1 MAKLSSDGF
10 GLKMYS
16 RFPPKYREDDVDQRY
31 ALRRYLEAAGDGGFK
46 YTIDEWNGIMDI
58 VDPDKVRFDILKI
71 QFAQY
76 GLEVFNGIPEHYLRF
91 LLPLLGEAWS
101 KKGALSIVEFMTS
114 AMSGIKTSTTVTYD
128 EYDNPFVTVKL
139 EMDYN
144 IGDYFPDTE
153 QFERLIKNFLP
164 FYVDF
169 LILYSYVFEEETDL
183 KVDEELWTI
192 VRDHSI
198 FEYGF
203 IPHAKGERLDLLLNT
218 DRKLNEDFVL
228 NGTQFT
234 EYEPDEYIDIIS
246 FMYNEVCS
254 FYREYAE
261 GYYHSLL
268 NTDRT
273 LNDSFVLNGSVPV
286 DDYSDLITFA
296 VTEEKGLLDTE
307 DRIVSDVST
316 FYEEVQGIST
326 YHVIL
331 NQKNRRLNIDFVL
344 NYDSEEHKDTI
355 QYVQSDSGIVH
366 SKEVTELFK
375 QVLNSGSLL
384 NETFILNEP
393 EDTDSFI
400 DKTDLV
406 PTSEGGSIRP
416 LESQISTF
424 FMGVEES
431 TSVTGRSLKTVLN
444 EKSELNKDF
453 VLNDSMEQHHDS
465 VVGVSE
471 EAGGFMRVPEVSEL
485 NLSELNNNFVLN
497 VGFDD
502 WDYITQVGV
511 LNTTMVLNPEWRNSR
526 TLYAF
531 TLA

>member
-1 MAKLSSDGF
+1 MAKLSSEDF

-31 ALRRYLEAAGDGGFK
+31 ALRRYLETAGDGGFK

-114 AMSGIKTSTTVTYD
+114 AMSGIKTSTVVTYD

-169 LILYSYVFEEETDL
+169 LILYSYVFEEEVDL
-183 KVDEELWTI
+183 KVDEELWT
-192 VRDHSI
+192 VVKDHSI

-228 NGTQFT
+228 NGTQLI

-246 FMYNEVCS
+246 FMYNEVCN

-261 GYYHSLL
+261 GYYRPLL
-268 NTDRT
+268 NTERT
-273 LNDSFVLNGSVPV
+273 LNDSFILNDSVPV

-296 VTEEKGLLDTE
+296 VAEEKGLLDT
-307 DRIVSDVST
+307 DDKAVSCVST

-331 NQKNRRLNIDFVL
+331 NQKDRRLNIDFIL
-344 NYDSEEHKDTI
+344 NYDSEEHKDTV
-355 QYVQSDSGIVH
+355 QYVQSESGVVN
-366 SKEVTELFK
+366 SREVTELFK

-384 NETFILNEP
+384 NDSFILNEP
-393 EDTDSFI
+393 EDTDSFT

-406 PTSEGGSIRP
+406 PTSESGSVRP
-416 LESQISTF
+416 LESQTSNIS
-424 FMGVEES
+424 MRVEES
-431 TSVTGRSLKTVLN
+431 TFVTGRSLKTVLN
-444 EKSELNKDF
+444 EKSELNRDF
-453 VLNDSMEQHHDS
+453 VLNDSVEQHHDNIT
-465 VVGVSE
+465 GVSE

-497 VGFDD
+497 VGYDD

-511 LNTTMVLNPEWRNSR
+511 LNTTMVLNPEWKNSR
-526 TLYAF
+526 TLCAF